1 MQQVNAFLQGK
12 ISISELDI
20 DQLIKL
26 IRQHPN
32 PESVEYKLLELTL
45 NQVLAEYLK
54 KAESYISGQIS

>member
-26 IRQHPN
+26 IRQYPN
-32 PESVEYKLLELTL
+32 SESVEYKLLELTL
-45 NQVLAEYLK
+45 NQALAEYLK
-54 KAESYISGQIS
+54 KAESYISGQIP